1 MSYLQECILA
11 FLRQN
16 PDGATL
22 KTIAAGIGSGSYV
35 CRHSIR
41 GLEKFKLVESK
52 KAGPWQDLEGGSMK
66 KAGWPKARPAHSFT
80 GRVGQAWKP
89 GKVLKEGVD
98 VFGNKKTFL
107 VEEGHFRCT
116 RCSAIVR
123 IDKNGFAACESCGEV
138 YNDSKTIRGTEY
150 HMSKAKKKKAM
161 REFAMSL
168 VSRKI

>member
-1 MSYLQECILA
+1 MV
-11 FLRQN
+11 
-16 PDGATL
+16 DL
-22 KTIAAGIGSGSYV
+22 KKTK
-35 CRHSIR
+35 RT
-41 GLEKFKLVESK
+41 
-52 KAGPWQDLEGGSMK
+52 
-66 KAGWPKARPAHSFT
+66 GWPKARPAHSFE

-98 VFGNKKTFL
+98 IYGNCKKFL
-107 VEEGHFRCT
+107 VEEGHFRCK
-116 RCSAIVR
+116 CGSIVR